1 MEEGGWRRMEEG
13 GWRREGGGGG
23 GWRREGGGGWG
34 REGGGGRVEEGEE
47 KGRGWRRE
55 EGKVECIHVLNKLCY
70 LAIYVCVREEWER
83 ETLRTRLTRSS
94 LVSIVD
100 IKVFY
105 LDVIHHRPLGVC
117 FYHLAPDSLIGSR
130 TFGQIL

>member
-1 MEEGGWRRMEEG
+1 MIIAHWEG
-13 GWRREGGGGG
+13 
-23 GWRREGGGGWG
+23 
-34 REGGGGRVEEGEE
+34 
-47 KGRGWRRE
+47 RE
-55 EGKVECIHVLNKLCY
+55 EGKWRMEEDGGRVYPCTKQALPFVCVC
-70 LAIYVCVREEWER
+70 VCVREEWER